1 MSPEL
6 SRSPTTVLLIDSY
19 KEDRKNWVQRLSDSA
34 PDYVVLEAET
44 GASGL
49 AICHSQ
55 RVDCVITELTL
66 PDMSG
71 FDILAD
77 LVPFVSRPNRAVI
90 MFSQITLPSIAALAL
105 SSGAQA
111 YLIKSCIFGDFLNR
125 AIGNAIDAVSSAPGL
140 QQSHTQRSVPGLVE
154 SLVSSCKNPYRSID
168 MTNEIGKI

>member
-6 SRSPTTVLLIDSY
+6 SRTPTTVLLIDSY
-19 KEDRKNWVQRLSDSA
+19 KEDRENWVQRLSHSG

-71 FDILAD
+71 FEILAD
-77 LVPFVSRPNRAVI
+77 LVPFVSRPNLAVI
-90 MFSQITLPSIAALAL
+90 MLSQITLPSIAALAL

-111 YLIKSCIFGDFLNR
+111 YLIKSCIYGDFLNR
-125 AIGNAIDAVSSAPGL
+125 AISKAIAAVGSAPGL
-140 QQSHTQRSVPGLVE
+140 EQSHAQRSLVE
-154 SLVSSCKNPYRSID
+154 SWSHRAKTPTD
-168 MTNEIGKI
+168 HMTNEIGKI

>member
-19 KEDRKNWVQRLSDSA
+19 KEDRENWVQCLSHSA
-34 PDYVVLEAET
+34 ADYVVLEAET

-71 FDILAD
+71 FEVLAD
-77 LVPFVSRPNRAVI
+77 LVLLLSRPEIPVI

-111 YLIKSCIFGDFLNR
+111 YLIKSCIYGDYLER
-125 AIGNAIDAVSSAPGL
+125 AINKAIAAVDSAARLKQIISGSAL
-140 QQSHTQRSVPGLVE
+140 DHAAA
-154 SLVSSCKNPYRSID
+154 
-168 MTNEIGKI
+168 

>member
-1 MSPEL
+1 MNPL
-6 SRSPTTVLLIDSY
+6 SRTPTTVLLIDSY
-19 KEDRKNWVQRLSDSA
+19 KEDRENWVQRLSDSA

-71 FDILAD
+71 FEILAD
-77 LVPFVSRPNRAVI
+77 LVPFVSRPNLAVI
-90 MFSQITLPSIAALAL
+90 MLSQITLPSIAALAL

-111 YLIKSCIFGDFLNR
+111 YLIKSCIYGDFLNR
-125 AIGNAIDAVSSAPGL
+125 AISKAIAAVGSAPGL
-140 QQSHTQRSVPGLVE
+140 KQSHTHRRNRSLVE
-154 SLVSSCKNPYRSID
+154 SLVSSYENPYKP
-168 MTNEIGKI
+168 N

>member
-6 SRSPTTVLLIDSY
+6 SRSLTTVLLIDSY
-19 KEDRKNWVQRLSDSA
+19 KEDRENWVQRLSNSS
-34 PDYVVLEAET
+34 PDYVVLEADT

-71 FDILAD
+71 FEVLAD
-77 LVPFVSRPNRAVI
+77 LIPLVSHPHIAVI
-90 MFSQITLPSIAALAL
+90 MFSRITLPSIAALAL

-111 YLIKSCIFGDFLNR
+111 YLIKSYIDGDCLNR
-125 AIGNAIDAVSSAPGL
+125 AIYKAVAAVASAPTETTPTLITG
-140 QQSHTQRSVPGLVE
+140 TGP
-154 SLVSSCKNPYRSID
+154 
-168 MTNEIGKI
+168 

>member
-6 SRSPTTVLLIDSY
+6 SRSPTTILLIDSY
-19 KEDRKNWVQRLSDSA
+19 KEDRENWVQRLSVSA

-55 RVDCVITELTL
+55 RVDCVLTELTL

-71 FDILAD
+71 FEVLVD
-77 LVPFVSRPNRAVI
+77 LVPLVSRPHIAVI

-111 YLIKSCIFGDFLNR
+111 YLIKSYIDGDCLNR
-125 AIGNAIDAVSSAPGL
+125 TINKAIAAVGSAPNK
-140 QQSHTQRSVPGLVE
+140 QFVSRSSPEQVPGGIPGFIVQ
-154 SLVSSCKNPYRSID
+154 KP
-168 MTNEIGKI
+168 